1 MHGCPSSLQPYLEG
15 EGINKKSKTW
25 LPPPL
30 VLVLGEANIAMVDA
44 AILARRRLLSETK
57 DSHIS

>member
-1 MHGCPSSLQPYLEG
+1 MPLTFNDYLEG
-15 EGINKKSKTW
+15 EGINQKRKTW

-30 VLVLGEANIAMVDA
+30 VLVLGEANITMIDEV
-44 AILARRRLLSETK
+44 ILARRRLLSETK

>member
-1 MHGCPSSLQPYLEG
+1 MDATHVCDHISNGKAS
-15 EGINKKSKTW
+15 INKSKTW

-44 AILARRRLLSETK
+44 AISAQRHLLFKTK